1 MDKLGPK
8 DDGIDLMIS
17 ALQSQAFG
25 FGLELIQEKINQVN
39 EYLIG
44 KNTKMKK
51 AGIKKWKVHS
61 RSHSL

>member
-17 ALQSQAFG
+17 ALQSQACR

-39 EYLIG
+39 EYHIG
-44 KNTKMKK
+44 KKYKDEK
-51 AGIKKWKVHS
+51 AGVKNGKVHS
-61 RSHSL
+61 RSHSP